1 MTDNLSDDANS
12 VSTAVIAEYS
22 LVSEKIAL
30 QIFPPTALHRRKHD
44 QRSKPH
50 SIMYQMSV
58 IKEEM
63 CLMPREHLNGVT
75 HQTGAK
81 CTLFPEII
89 FHETFKTYSRY

>member
-30 QIFPPTALHRRKHD
+30 QISPPTDLHRRKHD

-50 SIMYQMSV
+50 ITPSFKKFVPS
-58 IKEEM
+58 
-63 CLMPREHLNGVT
+63 
-75 HQTGAK
+75 QT
-81 CTLFPEII
+81 P
-89 FHETFKTYSRY
+89 